1 VRLFLALMPS
11 PELRTRLGALAD
23 IAHAQC
29 GGRRMPDASL
39 HVTLAFLGEVEE
51 AKATEL
57 VEWVQGLTIEPGEWH
72 IDRWGGFRRPGIV
85 WVGASR
91 PDPALERLH
100 GRLWGV
106 LEASGL
112 GAPPARYIPHVTLL
126 RRADTQLLEGLPA
139 MDLAWTY
146 NQIELMRSIIDERGA
161 HYRTLA
167 VSRG

>member
-1 VRLFLALMPS
+1 MALTPP
-11 PELRTRLGALAD
+11 PELRERLGSLAD

-29 GGRRMPDASL
+29 GGRRMPGASL
-39 HVTLAFLGEVEE
+39 HVTLAFLGEMEE

-57 VEWVQGLTIEPGEWH
+57 VEWVQGLTLEPSVWH

-106 LEASGL
+106 LEANGL
-112 GAPPARYIPHVTLL
+112 GARPARYIPHVTLL
-126 RRADTQLLEGLPA
+126 RRADSQLLEDLPA

-146 NQIELMRSIIDERGA
+146 HQIELMRSTINEQGA